1 MFIDKRL
8 VTTKDEFNELLTRIN
23 NTDIF
28 AYDTETNGKFS
39 RFQVSLVGISF
50 GFDSLAYYIPLGHLE
65 SDGQLDQLP
74 IDYVL
79 AQLKPVFEDP
89 NRRYIAHNAKFDEMV
104 LSVYDIE
111 CKGSGDDTY
120 IMAWL
125 LSEDRGSKGLKA
137 LAKRYL
143 NANMETY
150 EDVISSAP
158 KKRGVDR
165 DYSFARVPLENALSY
180 AADDA
185 YYTLKLYQLFEPQL
199 KEQKLWEAYEKI
211 ERPFNRV
218 LRHIEATGVAI
229 NTEYLD
235 YADQKLP
242 KIAEAV
248 ESEIYEEA
256 GEVFNIGSGQQLGK
270 VLFEKLKI
278 SDNVPK
284 TEKGNYAT
292 DKKTLSIYA
301 TKHKIVDNIL
311 RRKKIQKTHSTFV
324 AGLKEFVDADDKVH
338 PSFNGCG
345 TVTGRLSCS
354 KPNLQQIEGD
364 EVEEIKVR
372 NFFVP
377 SKGYVFCVGDYS
389 QVELRVMA
397 HLAKDEG
404 MINAFI
410 SGRDFHEETARA
422 VFKVPKNQ
430 EVTHRQRFGA
440 KAVNF
445 GTGYGRGP
453 ASIAEQT
460 GSAVQCAHW
469 PKFDQVTKKW
479 RQSNAERCNNCAK
492 CFIEGWFDAFP
503 GVRVLKQKTL
513 EDARKRGFVRTL
525 SGRKRRLPDIRSE
538 DYMARGGAER
548 QAFNTRIQ
556 GSAADIIKL
565 AMIALEPEL
574 EKLGARMAIQIHDE
588 LVVEA
593 PIDKA
598 EEVVETMKHVMENP
612 LNGKNP
618 LALPLVTE
626 PKIVSKWGDAK

>member
-1 MFIDKRL
+1 MSIDKRL
-8 VTTKDEFNELLTRIN
+8 VTTKDELDNLLNEIN
-23 NTDIF
+23 QAEIF

-39 RFQVSLVGISF
+39 RFEISLVGISF
-50 GFDSLAYYIPLGHLE
+50 GFADVAYYIPLGHLDTAPLE
-65 SDGQLDQLP
+65 QLP

-79 AQLKPVFEDP
+79 DRVKPVFEDP
-89 NRRYIAHNAKFDEMV
+89 DRKYVAHNAKFDEMV
-104 LSVYDIE
+104 LSVYGIE
-111 CKGSGDDTY
+111 CQGSGDDTF

-125 LSEDRGSKGLKA
+125 LSEDRGGKGLKA
-137 LAKRYL
+137 LVKKHL
-143 NANMETY
+143 DVTMETY
-150 EDVISSAP
+150 EDVVSKAP

-165 DYSFARVPLENALSY
+165 DYSFARVPLKDALSY

-185 YYTLKLYQLFEPQL
+185 FYTLKLYNLFLPQL
-199 KEQKLWEAYEKI
+199 AAEKLLEAYERI

-218 LRHIEATGVAI
+218 LRHIEGTGVAI
-229 NTEYLD
+229 DTEYLD
-235 YADQKLP
+235 HADRRLP
-242 KIAEAV
+242 SIAEEV
-248 ESEIYEEA
+248 EAEIYEEA
-256 GEVFNIGSGQQLGK
+256 GEVFNIGSPQQLGK

-278 SDNVPK
+278 SSSVPK
-284 TEKGNYAT
+284 TAKGNFAT
-292 DKKTLSIYA
+292 DKKTLSLYA

-324 AGLKEFVDADDKVH
+324 AGLKEFVENDNKVH

-377 SKGYVFCVGDYS
+377 SPGYVFCVGDYS

-397 HLAKDEG
+397 HLAKDDA

-422 VFKVPKNQ
+422 VFRVPAGE
-430 EVTHRQRFGA
+430 EVSHRQRFGA

-460 GSAVQCAHW
+460 GSAVMCAHW
-469 PKFDQVTKKW
+469 PKFDQVNRKW
-479 RQSNAERCNNCAK
+479 QQGQGERCHDCAK
-492 CFIEGWFDAFP
+492 CFIEDWYDAFP
-503 GVRVLKQKTL
+503 GVRRLKEKTL
-513 EDARKRGFVRTL
+513 EDARRRGFVRTL
-525 SGRKRRLPDIRSE
+525 SGRKRRLPDIRSQ

-565 AMIALEPEL
+565 AMIALEPAL
-574 EKLGARMAIQIHDE
+574 EDLGARMCIQIHDE

-593 PIDKA
+593 PKERA
-598 EEVVETMKHVMENP
+598 EEVVETMKYVMENP

-618 LALPLVTE
+618 LVLPLVTE

>member
-1 MFIDKRL
+1 MSPEKRL
-8 VTTKDEFNELLTRIN
+8 VTNETEFNELLKSI
-23 NTDIF
+23 DEAEIF
-28 AYDTETNGKFS
+28 AYDTETNGQFS
-39 RFQVSLVGISF
+39 RFQISLVGISF
-50 GFDSLAYYIPLGHLE
+50 GFDSLAYYVPLGHLDTGSLE
-65 SDGQLDQLP
+65 QLP
-74 IDYVL
+74 INYVL
-79 AQLKPVFEDP
+79 DRLRPIFEDP
-89 NRRYIAHNAKFDEMV
+89 SKRYIAHNAKFDEMV

-125 LSEDRGSKGLKA
+125 LSEDRGGKGLKA
-137 LAKRYL
+137 LAKQHL
-143 NANMETY
+143 GVSMETY
-150 EDVISSAP
+150 DDVISSAP

-185 YYTLKLYQLFEPQL
+185 YYTLKLYELFAPQL
-199 KEQKLWEAYEKI
+199 KEQKLWDAYERI

-218 LRHIEATGVAI
+218 LRHIEGTGVAI
-229 NTEYLD
+229 NTEYLA
-235 YADQKLP
+235 YADERLP

-248 ESEIYEEA
+248 EAEIYEEA
-256 GEVFNIGSGQQLGK
+256 GEVFNIGSPQQLGK
-270 VLFEKLKI
+270 LLFEKLKI
-278 SDNVPK
+278 SDKVPK
-284 TEKGNYAT
+284 TDKGNYAT

-301 TKHKIVDNIL
+301 AKHQIVSNVL

-324 AGLKEFVDADDKVH
+324 AGLKDFVEDDDKVH

-377 SKGYVFCVGDYS
+377 SEGYVFCVGDYS

-404 MINAFI
+404 MITAFV

-422 VFKVPKNQ
+422 VFRVPEGE
-430 EVTHRQRFGA
+430 EVSHRQRFGA

-460 GSAVQCAHW
+460 GSAVQCMHW
-469 PKFDQVTKKW
+469 PKFDSVKRKW
-479 RQSNAERCNNCAK
+479 RASQGERCHDCAK
-492 CFIEGWFDAFP
+492 CFIEDWYDAFP
-503 GVRVLKQKTL
+503 GVRDLKQQTL

-538 DYMARGGAER
+538 DYIARGGAER

-565 AMIALEPEL
+565 AMISLEPAL
-574 EKLGARMAIQIHDE
+574 EKLGARMCLQIHDE

-593 PIDKA
+593 PINKA
-598 EEVVETMKHVMENP
+598 EEVVETMKYVMENP
-612 LNGKNP
+612 LNGQNP